1 VSTWTTA
8 AAATKFLHENVE
20 VLIEVIKTQ
29 IKMWENPWK
38 CENNCNKTKN
48 PSVIQREEKNCSIF
62 PEINDDE
69 KGALV
74 KIYVGVFLF
83 TKWKQQMWKFLSGK
97 KRQKWWALGRRL
109 RWWPQA
115 KSKKSNKVS
124 RDSSR
129 DRWDLEV
136 QAKIVNDLKEV
147 KKPDPQTGKDLD
159 LSKVEIVINDD
170 EGAPQEGAHRS
181 LQKRTTPMTF
191 KGEKCKRRRIFQKF
205 CLLQQMNIF
214 DVKIEPKVKI
224 IEDEIEDDIDN
235 LTGCQIRNSEDQ
247 KMGDYDGK
255 SMQQLQ

>member
-1 VSTWTTA
+1 VCVLKHGTHVVKISVWQKTTKMVSTWTTA
-8 AAATKFLHENVE
+8 AATTKFSHENVE

-159 LSKVEIVINDD
+159 LSKVEIVINND
-170 EGAPQEGAHRS
+170 EGAPQEGAHRRVS
-181 LQKRTTPMTF
+181 RREQHRWLLKEKSANGDEFSKNFVSCNKWTF
-191 KGEKCKRRRIFQKF
+191 
-205 CLLQQMNIF
+205 
-214 DVKIEPKVKI
+214 
-224 IEDEIEDDIDN
+224 
-235 LTGCQIRNSEDQ
+235 LTWKLNR
-247 KMGDYDGK
+247 K
-255 SMQQLQ
+255 SK